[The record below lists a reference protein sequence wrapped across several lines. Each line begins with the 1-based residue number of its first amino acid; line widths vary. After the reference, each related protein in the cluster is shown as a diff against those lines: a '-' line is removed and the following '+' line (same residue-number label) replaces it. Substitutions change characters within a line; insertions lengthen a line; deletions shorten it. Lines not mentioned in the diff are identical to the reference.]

1 MWAKGLLKILDLNCS
16 GEFLAFP
23 CLQSCI
29 GGKGEG
35 WGSKAEMCLSEASVL
50 ISICF
55 RLYFQLVAIADGGES
70 GLVTVRCAPTSDP
83 TSDTCATLHTCYAA
97 PTSDPTSATLHR
109 APNCPG
115 Y

>member
-1 MWAKGLLKILDLNCS
+1 
-16 GEFLAFP
+16 
-23 CLQSCI
+23 
-29 GGKGEG
+29 
-35 WGSKAEMCLSEASVL
+35 MCLLEASIL

-109 APNCPG
+109 APGTRLLINWVLLLVPC
-115 Y
+115 YAATSTTF

>member
-1 MWAKGLLKILDLNCS
+1 M
-16 GEFLAFP
+16 
-23 CLQSCI
+23 

-35 WGSKAEMCLSEASVL
+35 WGSKAEMCLSEASIL

-97 PTSDPTSATLHR
+97 PTSHPTSATLLR
-109 APNCPG
+109 PNCPG

>member
-1 MWAKGLLKILDLNCS
+1 MSSELHW
-16 GEFLAFP
+16 
-23 CLQSCI
+23 
-29 GGKGEG
+29 GKEER
-35 WGSKAEMCLSEASVL
+35 WGSGSQMCLLQTSIL

>member
-97 PTSDPTSATLHR
+97 PTSDPTSATLLR
-109 APNCPG
+109 PNCPG